1 MQTLDQEFVFQ
12 QAINITDPSARNEF
26 LDRSCAGDSESRKRI
41 GQLVDL
47 HLSSGRILDKTRAC
61 PIDSQSSAAV
71 PDVGSMIG
79 PYKLLQE
86 IGQGGMGVV
95 FMAQQTVPMKRMVAL
110 KVIKIGMDT
119 RRVVARFESER
130 QAMALMDHPCITKV
144 LDAGATESGRPYFVM
159 ELVRGK
165 SVTTYCDERQL
176 SLRERLK
183 IFVQICNALEHA
195 HQKGIIHRDI
205 KPNNILVTNHD
216 GQPTAKIIDF
226 GIAKAVNERL
236 TEKTLFTNY
245 GEMVGTPLY
254 MSPEQAEMSE
264 PDVDTRTDIYSLGV
278 LLYELLTGTTP
289 FYNLEKTSWQD
300 IRDAI
305 RSREP
310 QLASTR
316 VNNLGI
322 TEQQISRNRD
332 TDTRSLHRFIRGE
345 LDWILMKC
353 LARDRK
359 LRYQSAGQLAR
370 EIERYLNGEPVE
382 AAAPTWGYR
391 TRKLIAR
398 HKAGAT
404 IAASF
409 AAILFVG
416 SLFSTMMA
424 IRANNAQQLAK
435 SRLQEVIKERDRALA
450 AERQLAELERKQRN
464 RVAIHQ
470 AAATYNA
477 DMVKRYLA
485 NVSNDHANAPN
496 EFKSPAIQLRTME
509 SFWEPTT
516 ANYPVAGSPLKC
528 SQSETLVAFAPDH
541 QPAPFVFDNDPDNCH
556 IEVICVADEKSENE
570 ETLLK
575 TILKNQREA
584 FGKRDVLVAGT
595 LNQLGQL
602 MSDKKNWQQSESYFR
617 EACEILKDQAEN
629 NPQLSAI
636 QIKLAHVLKNQGNW
650 KKAIAELQSIKD
662 DLRNVELPEEISGLL
677 NNIKLEIRQKN
688 LNSKPD
694 ET

>member
-1 MQTLDQEFVFQ
+1 MQNLDQEFVFQ
-12 QAINITDPSARNEF
+12 QAMMLRIPTAQNEF
-26 LDRSCAGDSESRKRI
+26 LERSCRGDSESRKRI

-47 HLSSGRILDKTRAC
+47 HFSSGQILDKTRAYRSN
-61 PIDSQSSAAV
+61 SQSSAAV

-144 LDAGATESGRPYFVM
+144 LDAGATEAGRPYFVM

-165 SVTTYCDERQL
+165 SVTTYCDEKQL

-226 GIAKAVNERL
+226 GIAKAVNDRL

-322 TEQQISRNRD
+322 TEQQIS
-332 TDTRSLHRFIRGE
+332 
-345 LDWILMKC
+345 
-353 LARDRK
+353 
-359 LRYQSAGQLAR
+359 
-370 EIERYLNGEPVE
+370 
-382 AAAPTWGYR
+382 
-391 TRKLIAR
+391 
-398 HKAGAT
+398 
-404 IAASF
+404 
-409 AAILFVG
+409 
-416 SLFSTMMA
+416 
-424 IRANNAQQLAK
+424 AK
-435 SRLQEVIKERDRALA
+435 SRHGHSIASSV
-450 AERQLAELERKQRN
+450 
-464 RVAIHQ
+464 
-470 AAATYNA
+470 
-477 DMVKRYLA
+477 
-485 NVSNDHANAPN
+485 
-496 EFKSPAIQLRTME
+496 
-509 SFWEPTT
+509 
-516 ANYPVAGSPLKC
+516 YP
-528 SQSETLVAFAPDH
+528 
-541 QPAPFVFDNDPDNCH
+541 
-556 IEVICVADEKSENE
+556 
-570 ETLLK
+570 
-575 TILKNQREA
+575 R
-584 FGKRDVLVAGT
+584 
-595 LNQLGQL
+595 
-602 MSDKKNWQQSESYFR
+602 
-617 EACEILKDQAEN
+617 
-629 NPQLSAI
+629 
-636 QIKLAHVLKNQGNW
+636 
-650 KKAIAELQSIKD
+650 
-662 DLRNVELPEEISGLL
+662 
-677 NNIKLEIRQKN
+677 
-688 LNSKPD
+688 
-694 ET
+694 